1 MKMDADYSRATDGA
15 TERGSDGLTVLGLET
30 SCDETAASVVR
41 LSAAGAEVLSS
52 VIHSQIDDHAAYG
65 GVVPE
70 IAARSHVEMIDGVTR
85 RAMAEAGLDWSALDG
100 VAATAGPGL
109 VGGVMVGLSY
119 GKAAALARGLPL
131 IAVNHL
137 EGHAVSARLGAE
149 TTYPFLLLLVS
160 GGHCQLL
167 EVRGIGDMSRLGTTI
182 DDAAGEAFD
191 KIAKALG
198 LGYPGGPALEKLAA
212 SGDGA
217 RFELPRALLGRKDC
231 DFSFSGLKTAAS
243 RLAQTCETEQDRAD
257 LADAVQKAIARQLAE
272 RSERAMKAYAEAHPE
287 LADGALKQPSPVGEA
302 IGPKERL
309 FVVAGGVAANKTIR
323 RTLEDLATKHGF
335 AFLAPPMAYCTDN
348 AAMIA
353 LAGAERLEKG
363 LTSDIDVAARPRW
376 PLDETRA
383 SVDPVHKKTGRKGA
397 KA

>member
-41 LSAAGAEVLSS
+41 LSASGAQVLSS

-85 RAMAEAGLDWSALDG
+85 RAMSEAGLDWSALDG

-191 KIAKALG
+191 KIAKAMG

-212 SGDGA
+212 SGDGS
-217 RFELPRALLGRKDC
+217 RFDLPRALLGRKDC

-243 RLAQTCETEQDRAD
+243 RLAQICETEQDRAD

-272 RSERAMKAYAEAHPE
+272 RTERAMKDYAEAHPE
-287 LADGALKQPSPVGEA
+287 LADGALKQPSPGGEA
-302 IGPKERL
+302 IGQKERL